1 MKADLMLESAVNF
14 MINSMF
20 ACIGILLIVGTVIL
34 INNLIHKYWK
44 PVNIFKKHDDYIDME
59 EPQLHLFD
67 RHER

>member
-34 INNLIHKYWK
+34 INNLIHRYWK
-44 PVNIFKKHDDYIDME
+44 PVDLFKRHELEEDMV
-59 EPQLHLFD
+59 EPQLTLFKD
-67 RHER
+67 ER